1 MPIGSLEGLR
11 TRLDG
16 IVAPEKIVLPPIDET
31 FALTPTGARVIEDR
45 MPPRIDKQK
54 VAQLDWYNDVS
65 RLILDM
71 NDALTQAA
79 DEEGE
84 RGYYGPA
91 AARA

>member
-54 VAQLDWYNDVS
+54 VASSTGTTMYQDS
-65 RLILDM
+65 FSI
-71 NDALTQAA
+71 
-79 DEEGE
+79 
-84 RGYYGPA
+84 
-91 AARA
+91 